1 MGIVNNTKPSFEVRK
16 RKIEKLDRFDC
27 KITFR
32 ADMSSYDVG
41 HEISLL
47 RAHILRLAGKSESD
61 VGGGGVNVTFK
72 QLFDDDAV
80 ANSLESLAGTLKAA
94 KKKKLVDYGPEL
106 LLQGATDD
114 AVITLKQLP

>member
-1 MGIVNNTKPSFEVRK
+1 
-16 RKIEKLDRFDC
+16 
-27 KITFR
+27 
-32 ADMSSYDVG
+32 MSSYDVG

-47 RAHILRLAGKSESD
+47 CAHILRLAGKSESD
-61 VGGGGVNVTFK
+61 VGGVRIGIYGPRSWRSVSGRTRDFAIKLSFILKKGGVNVTFK

-106 LLQGATDD
+106 LLQ
-114 AVITLKQLP
+114 VSQ